1 MTNYLTP
8 PLSQVLFSSWRDS
21 EGKLKF
27 ALTLG
32 DVRQVWRELLSIVAG
47 ITLTMHEQYASEADD
62 DEGTNIVD
70 FDTWVHSS
78 ERSQRVQRLAALVDA
93 AVIPQGLYGAMRTF
107 DLQSFMS
114 FLRLMG
120 EDAAASGG
128 DK

>member
-1 MTNYLTP
+1 
-8 PLSQVLFSSWRDS
+8 
-21 EGKLKF
+21 
-27 ALTLG
+27 
-32 DVRQVWRELLSIVAG
+32 VWRELLSIVAG